1 MKKLITIL
9 FFAIMAKSAAAQI
22 DTLAYL
28 KTFEQQKA
36 QYIGQPFSV
45 LLTAMGQ
52 IQPKTVWGGRNIR
65 HKTQIPYCTFYFV
78 SPNNAFSS
86 GVIYMIIDWQTTI
99 PLQDV
104 NYYTNKNHDNFTNE
118 ERQFYGSKIIKDIL
132 VYRKH

>member
-65 HKTQIPYCTFYFV
+65 HKTQIPYC
-78 SPNNAFSS
+78 SFS
-86 GVIYMIIDWQTTI
+86 
-99 PLQDV
+99 
-104 NYYTNKNHDNFTNE
+104 H
-118 ERQFYGSKIIKDIL
+118 
-132 VYRKH
+132 